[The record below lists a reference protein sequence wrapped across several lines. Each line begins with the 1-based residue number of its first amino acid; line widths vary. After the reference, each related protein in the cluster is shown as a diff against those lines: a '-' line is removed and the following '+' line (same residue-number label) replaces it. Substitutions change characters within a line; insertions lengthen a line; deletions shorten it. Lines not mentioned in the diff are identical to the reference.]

1 MTFEEKKILNS
12 YFVTKLNNFTLV
24 WMLSSANSLKKLKNL
39 QKMIQRV
46 IIKVC
51 HLCHECKKIKSALH
65 WVTQNYQ

>member
-1 MTFEEKKILNS
+1 MTFDEKHLLMNN
-12 YFVTKLNNFTLV
+12 YFIANFNYCLLV

-65 WVTQNYQ
+65 